1 MVHISTPDGLVK
13 QFLLKE
19 DLKVNAKMEK
29 LTQMLFCLMF
39 HQANWQIMIVK
50 SLLLAVLNR
59 T

>member
-39 HQANWQIMIVK
+39 HQAN
-50 SLLLAVLNR
+50 
-59 T
+59 